1 MLRNFSK
8 TSMNKEN
15 TTLNILKENYN
26 NFKNDE
32 PNIFLQKN
40 HSISFIEVRKNML
53 NWIIFLCEKL
63 NFHTETLFRSV
74 TIFDLYMSR
83 RDENYSQNELNLIT
97 IACLSLS
104 TKIEEINCN
113 YISFLNEK
121 VLNTPNEHIFS
132 NKDLTRMEFKILK
145 ELNFKI
151 IYSTPFDFLET
162 YIAVFSNILNQKKY
176 SNNNIFP
183 KCLISKIKTLTID
196 LIKNNIVNEIFMIN
210 SYSNFAYICF
220 IQVVTRINK
229 IITLEFNKIIFGFN
243 CNYVNEND
251 KNEKNNIPV
260 NILALRSL

>member
-113 YISFLNEK
+113 YISFFNEK
-121 VLNTPNEHIFS
+121 VLNPPNEHIY
-132 NKDLTRMEFKILK
+132 NNIDLTKMEFKILK
-145 ELNFKI
+145 ELNYKI
-151 IYSTPFDFLET
+151 IYSTPFDFLEIYT
-162 YIAVFSNILNQKKY
+162 EIFKNILNQNKNL
-176 SNNNIFP
+176 NNDNFP
-183 KCLISKIKTLTID
+183 KDYIINVKILAIN
-196 LIKNNIVNEIFMIN
+196 LIKDNIVNEIFMKN
-210 SYSNFAYICF
+210 TYSDFAYICF
-220 IQVVTRINK
+220 IQVITQINK
-229 IITLEFNKIIFGFN
+229 IIPLEFNKIVFGFN
-243 CNYVNEND
+243 NSCVNGND
-251 KNEKNNIPV
+251 KNEENNIPV
-260 NILALRSL
+260 NMLTLRTL